1 MRVLSVVSDPS
12 GLVQVAPVARA
23 LEATGAVEHAIIH
36 TGRHDNPRLAEACAD
51 LELPAVRY
59 HLEVGDSSL
68 GVQAGLML
76 QRLDPALTELQPGVV
91 LAYGD
96 DDAATVAALATGAL
110 GIRFG
115 HVEAGLRHGETAG
128 GDAMST
134 LVADRLADVLFAPSR
149 DATVALKAEG
159 VAEERIQFVGS
170 VRVDALRWV
179 LERSSAREPTGC
191 IVARLQGSG
200 GGTEVAGALAELG
213 RHVPVVT
220 APDAYRERVALVAG
234 AALVITD
241 TDDLQEETSYLGV
254 PCITL
259 RSDTDHPATCQHGTN
274 RLVAAGRDTL
284 LAAADRALS
293 RRPPASPLI
302 ERWDGRAAERIA
314 RVLCE
319 GADFGS
325 EQDPVAAAPRGR
337 RAMALP
343 QMG

>member
-1 MRVLSVVSDPS
+1 MRVLSVLSGPS

-23 LEATGAVEHAIIH
+23 LAATGAVEHAVIH
-36 TGRHDNPRLAEACAD
+36 TGRHDDHRLAEVCAD
-51 LELPAVRY
+51 LELPAVCY
-59 HLEVGDSSL
+59 HLEVGAGSL

-76 QRLDPALTELQPGVV
+76 QRLDPALTELQPDVV

-96 DDAATVAALATGAL
+96 DDAATVAALATGGL

-115 HVEAGLRHGETAG
+115 HVEAGLRRGEAAG

-134 LVADRLADVLFAPSR
+134 LVADRLGDVLFAPSR
-149 DATVALKAEG
+149 DAIAALKAEG
-159 VAEERIQFVGS
+159 VAAERIQFVGS
-170 VRVDALRWV
+170 VRVDALRWA
-179 LERSSAREPTGC
+179 LERSTARAPTGC
-191 IVARLQGSG
+191 IVAALQGSG
-200 GGTEVAGALAELG
+200 PEVAGALAELG
-213 RHVPVVT
+213 RLVPVVT
-220 APDAYRERVALVAG
+220 APDAYRERVGLVAG

-241 TDDLQEETSYLGV
+241 TDDLQEEASYLGV

-284 LAAADRALS
+284 LAAANRALS
-293 RRPPASPLI
+293 RRPPARPLI

-319 GADFGS
+319 GVDFPAE
-325 EQDPVAAAPRGR
+325 EQPRGR
-337 RAMALP
+337 RAVATHQMA
-343 QMG
+343 

>member
-1 MRVLSVVSDPS
+1 MRVLSVVSGPS
-12 GLVQVAPVARA
+12 GVVQVAPVARA
-23 LEATGAVEHAIIH
+23 LAATGAVEHAVIH
-36 TGRHDNPRLAEACAD
+36 TGRHDDHRLAATCAD

-59 HLEVGDSSL
+59 HLEVGAGSL

-76 QRLDPALTELQPGVV
+76 QRLDPALTELQPDVV

-115 HVEAGLRHGETAG
+115 HIEAGLRRGAAAG
-128 GDAMST
+128 GDAMSA

-149 DATVALKAEG
+149 DAVAALKGEG

-170 VRVDALRWV
+170 VRIDALRWA
-179 LERSSAREPTGC
+179 LERSTARAATGC
-191 IVARLQGSG
+191 IVARLQDSSS
-200 GGTEVAGALAELG
+200 EVTAALGELG
-213 RHVPVVT
+213 RLVPVVA
-220 APDAYRERVALVAG
+220 APDAYRERVGLVAG

-241 TDDLQEETSYLGV
+241 SDDLQEETSYLGV

-259 RSDTDHPATCQHGTN
+259 QSDTDHPATCQHGTN
-274 RLVAAGRDTL
+274 RLVAAGRNTL

-293 RRPPASPLI
+293 RRPPARPLI

-319 GADFGS
+319 GVDFPA
-325 EQDPVAAAPRGR
+325 EQESIAAGPRGR

-343 QMG
+343 QMA

>member
-1 MRVLSVVSDPS
+1 MRVVSIVSGPS
-12 GLVQVAPVARA
+12 GLVQVTPVARA
-23 LEATGAVEHAIIH
+23 LAATGTVEHAIIH
-36 TGRHDNPRLAEACAD
+36 TGRHDDPRLAEACAD
-51 LELPAVRY
+51 LELPAFRY
-59 HLEVGDSSL
+59 HLEVGDGSQA
-68 GVQAGLML
+68 VQIGLML
-76 QRLDPALTELQPGVV
+76 QRVDPALTELQPDVV

-96 DDAATVAALATGAL
+96 DDAATLAALATGAL

-115 HVEAGLRHGETAG
+115 HVEAGLRRGDAAG

-149 DATVALKAEG
+149 DAIAALKAEG

-170 VRVDALRWV
+170 VRVDALRWT
-179 LERSSAREPTGC
+179 LERGSAGRGAPTGG
-191 IVARLQGSG
+191 IVARLQGNG
-200 GGTEVAGALAELG
+200 GGPEVAGALAELG
-213 RHVPVVT
+213 RHVPVTT
-220 APDAYRERVALVAG
+220 APDAYRERVGLVAG

-259 RSDTDHPATCQHGTN
+259 GSDTDHQATCQHGTN

-293 RRPPASPLI
+293 RRPPARPLI

-319 GADFGS
+319 GVDFAAE
-325 EQDPVAAAPRGR
+325 EQPRGR
-337 RAMALP
+337 RAVAMNQMA
-343 QMG
+343 

>member
-1 MRVLSVVSDPS
+1 MRVLSVVSGPA

-23 LEATGAVEHAIIH
+23 LAATGAVEHAVIH
-36 TGRHDNPRLAEACAD
+36 TGRHDDHRLAAACAD
-51 LELPAVRY
+51 LELPAVSN
-59 HLEVGDSSL
+59 HLEVGAGSL

-76 QRLDPALTELQPGVV
+76 QRLDPALTELQPDVV

-96 DDAATVAALATGAL
+96 DNAAAVAALATGGL

-115 HVEAGLRHGETAG
+115 HVEAGLRRGDAAG

-149 DATVALKAEG
+149 DAIAALTAEG
-159 VAEERIQFVGS
+159 VAVERIQFIGS

-179 LERSSAREPTGC
+179 LERSTARAPTGC
-191 IVARLQGSG
+191 IVTALQGSG
-200 GGTEVAGALAELG
+200 PEVAGALAELG
-213 RHVPVVT
+213 RLVPIIT
-220 APDAYRERVALVAG
+220 APDAYRERVGLVAG

-241 TDDLQEETSYLGV
+241 TDDLQEEASYLGV

-284 LAAADRALS
+284 LAAANRALS
-293 RRPPASPLI
+293 RRPPARPLI

-319 GADFGS
+319 GVDFPAE
-325 EQDPVAAAPRGR
+325 EQPRGR
-337 RAMALP
+337 RAVATQQMA
-343 QMG
+343 

>member
-1 MRVLSVVSDPS
+1 MRVLSVVSGPS

-23 LEATGAVEHAIIH
+23 LAATDAVEHAVIH
-36 TGRHDNPRLAEACAD
+36 TGRHDDQRLAEACAD

-59 HLEVGDSSL
+59 HLEVGAGSL

-76 QRLDPALTELQPGVV
+76 QRLDPALTELQPDVV

-96 DDAATVAALATGAL
+96 DDAATVAALATGGL

-115 HVEAGLRHGETAG
+115 HVEAGLRRGDAAG

-134 LVADRLADVLFAPSR
+134 LVADRLADVVFAPSR
-149 DATVALKAEG
+149 DAIAALKAEG
-159 VAEERIQFVGS
+159 VAAERIQFIGS

-179 LERSSAREPTGC
+179 LERSTARAPTGC
-191 IVARLQGSG
+191 IVVALQGSG
-200 GGTEVAGALAELG
+200 PEVVGALAELG
-213 RHVPVVT
+213 RFVPVVT
-220 APDAYRERVALVAG
+220 APDAYRERVGLVAG

-241 TDDLQEETSYLGV
+241 TDDLQEEASYLGV

-284 LAAADRALS
+284 LAAANRALS
-293 RRPPASPLI
+293 RRPPARPLI

-319 GADFGS
+319 GVDFPAE
-325 EQDPVAAAPRGR
+325 EQPRGR
-337 RAMALP
+337 RAVATHQMA
-343 QMG
+343 

>member
-1 MRVLSVVSDPS
+1 MRVLSVVSGPS

-23 LEATGAVEHAIIH
+23 LTATGAVEHAVIH
-36 TGRHDNPRLAEACAD
+36 TGRHDDPQLAEAWAD
-51 LELPAVRY
+51 LELPGLRY
-59 HLEVGDSSL
+59 HLEVGDGSL
-68 GVQAGLML
+68 AAQAGLML
-76 QRLDPALTELQPGVV
+76 QRLDPALTELQPDVV

-96 DDAATVAALATGAL
+96 DDAATAAALATGAL

-115 HVEAGLRHGETAG
+115 HVEAGLRRGDAAG
-128 GDAMST
+128 GDAMSA

-149 DATVALKAEG
+149 DSIAALKAEG

-170 VRVDALRWV
+170 VRVDALRWT
-179 LERSSAREPTGC
+179 LERGSAGAPTGC

-200 GGTEVAGALAELG
+200 RGPEVAGALAELG
-213 RHVPVVT
+213 RHVPVTT
-220 APDAYRERVALVAG
+220 APNAYRERVGLVAG

-259 RSDTDHPATCQHGTN
+259 GSDTDHPATCQHGTN

-293 RRPPASPLI
+293 RRPPARPLI
-302 ERWDGRAAERIA
+302 ERWDGRAAERIV

-319 GADFGS
+319 GVDFRA
-325 EQDPVAAAPRGR
+325 EEEPRGR
-337 RAMALP
+337 RAAAMHQMA
-343 QMG
+343 